1 MAAKGKSALG
11 TGLGVLFGED
21 DILDSAS
28 GGTSTLPISKIEPRA
43 EQPRYVFDEEA
54 LQTLSDS
61 IAKHGLI
68 QPIAVRALDNGFYQI
83 IAGERRWRASRM
95 AGLEEVP
102 VVIID
107 ADDKKTAELALIENL
122 QREDLNPIEEAKG
135 YQSLLDDYG
144 LTHEEVAESVGR
156 SRPAI
161 TNSLRLLSLA
171 PAVLDLVEKRELSAG
186 HARAVLSI
194 SNKALQLEAA
204 KEIIEK
210 GLSVRKAEALCSKIS
225 SPKKETP
232 ENSEKPFVDYGQEVS
247 DDLSKV
253 LGRKV
258 KFVDG
263 KRVGRIEIEFYGAED
278 REALINMLRNIK

>member
-1 MAAKGKSALG
+1 MAKGKSALG

-21 DILDSAS
+21 DLLGISS
-28 GGTSTLPISKIEPRA
+28 ENTSTLPISKIEPRA
-43 EQPRYVFDEEA
+43 EQPRYCFDEEA
-54 LQTLSDS
+54 LKTLSDS

-68 QPIAVRALDNGFYQI
+68 QPIAVRKLDNGYYQI

-102 VVIID
+102 VVIIE

-135 YQSLLDDYG
+135 YQALLDDFG
-144 LTHEEVAESVGR
+144 LTHEEVADSVGK

-171 PAVLDLVEKRELSAG
+171 PAVLELVEKGELSAG
-186 HARAVLSI
+186 HARAILGI
-194 SNKALQLEAA
+194 GNKKLQLDAA

-210 GLSVRKAEALCSKIS
+210 GLSVRKAESLASRYS
-225 SPKKETP
+225 EAKKEPKATVSN
-232 ENSEKPFVDYGQEVS
+232 ELVDYGQELS
-247 DDLSKV
+247 EDLSKR

-278 REALINMLRNIK
+278 RETLINMLRNIK